1 MEMCQDLLGNIV
13 KVIEDFFSYRS
24 ICTKHFFYFTEWLE
38 SQKPDYK
45 KPKRAVEQHD
55 VIETIESYI
64 QTEISERFSI
74 PQLDFENFD
83 SDDELSFVS
92 IPENSFEETSST
104 SSLDSISN
112 CKP

>member
-1 MEMCQDLLGNIV
+1 MQRHLY
-13 KVIEDFFSYRS
+13 KTF
-24 ICTKHFFYFTEWLE
+24 FFYFTEWLE

-92 IPENSFEETSST
+92 IHENSFEETSST
-104 SSLDSISN
+104 SSFDSISN

>member
-13 KVIEDFFSYRS
+13 KVIEDFQSSRS
-24 ICTKHFFYFTEWLE
+24 ICTKHCFYFTEWLE
-38 SQKPDYK
+38 SQKLDYK
-45 KPKRAVEQHD
+45 KPKRTVEQHD

-74 PQLDFENFD
+74 PQLDFENFV

-92 IPENSFEETSST
+92 IHENSFEKTNPT
-104 SSLDSISN
+104 FFVPCLLI
-112 CKP
+112 PF

>member
-1 MEMCQDLLGNIV
+1 M
-13 KVIEDFFSYRS
+13 
-24 ICTKHFFYFTEWLE
+24 
-38 SQKPDYK
+38 
-45 KPKRAVEQHD
+45 EQHD

-64 QTEISERFSI
+64 QTEISERFFI

-104 SSLDSISN
+104 SSFDSISN